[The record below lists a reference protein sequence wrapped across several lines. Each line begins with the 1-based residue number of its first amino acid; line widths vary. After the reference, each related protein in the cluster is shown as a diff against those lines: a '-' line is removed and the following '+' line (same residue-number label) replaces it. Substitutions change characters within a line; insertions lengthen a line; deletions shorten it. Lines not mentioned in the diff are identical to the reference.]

1 MKKIFFLLATVA
13 FTFTTQAQD
22 FKDELEYVKQIWGKE
37 KKTLIGEALNLNTEE
52 ANKFW
57 PIYEEYQKGRNK
69 FMDTRMS
76 NIKKYADS
84 YSNMTDGAAKDIITT
99 GLDNAKSLNKLQS
112 KIFKKM
118 SKAVSPMRAAQFLQI
133 ESYIDSQINA
143 NLFDALP
150 FMPNPVK

>member
-13 FTFTTQAQD
+13 FAFTAQAQEY
-22 FKDELEYVKQIWGKE
+22 KEELDYVKQIWGKE
-37 KKTLIGEALNLNTEE
+37 KKELIGEALKLNTEE

-69 FMDTRMS
+69 FTDTRMA
-76 NIKKYADS
+76 NLKKYADS
-84 YSNMTDGAAKDIITT
+84 YSNMTDEAAKSIISTA
-99 GLDNAKSLNKLQS
+99 LSNNKALNKLQGS
-112 KIFKKM
+112 IFKKM
-118 SKAVSPMRAAQFLQI
+118 SKAVSPIRAAQFLQI
-133 ESYIDSQINA
+133 ESYLDSQISA